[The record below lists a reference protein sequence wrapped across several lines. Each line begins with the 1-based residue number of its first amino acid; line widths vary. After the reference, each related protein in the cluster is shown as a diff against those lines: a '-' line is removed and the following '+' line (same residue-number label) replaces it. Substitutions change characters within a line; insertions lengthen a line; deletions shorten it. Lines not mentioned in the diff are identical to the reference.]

1 MDLISGSRKQHLAL
15 DDGFRTTANN
25 DDIDKC
31 VSVVSAATTTT
42 RMMISIV
49 NNVVLV
55 ASN

>member
-1 MDLISGSRKQHLAL
+1 MVAENNIWPWMMDSGQLPTMMTLINV
-15 DDGFRTTANN
+15 T
-25 DDIDKC
+25 
-31 VSVVSAATTTT
+31 VVSAATTTT